1 MLRMTEQPRANP
13 DRQTSAVD
21 LLAGRMRDGDRNAAA
36 EFIVRYGPRLQRRI
50 RSKLSP
56 AVRRLFDSQDLLSTL
71 SRRLDA
77 YVAKGQFRAAD
88 ERETWALVT
97 TIAENA
103 AREKARL
110 VTRLRK
116 VEGPD
121 SKFAQQLLHSAQSVS
136 KKSSEDHLDPELL
149 IESLENEL
157 DRDLLRL
164 WLRGHNQKQIAE
176 MIDISYDATR
186 KRWERIK
193 KRLVERFGGEMS

>member
-1 MLRMTEQPRANP
+1 MTQQPPTNSG
-13 DRQTSAVD
+13 RQLSAVD
-21 LLAGRMRDGDRNAAA
+21 TLSGRMRAGDRDAAA

-110 VTRLRK
+110 VSRLRR

-121 SKFAQQLLHSAQSVS
+121 SQFAQQLLQRGDSQR
-136 KKSSEDHLDPELL
+136 SSHEQEDPLDPEVL
-149 IESLENEL
+149 IDALESEL

-164 WLRGHNQKQIAE
+164 WLRGYSQKQIAE
-176 MIDISYDATR
+176 MIDLSYDATR

-193 KRLVERFGGEMS
+193 KRLIEQFAGGAQ

>member
-1 MLRMTEQPRANP
+1 M
-13 DRQTSAVD
+13 SAVD
-21 LLAGRMRDGDRNAAA
+21 TLSGRMRAGDREAAA

-110 VTRLRK
+110 VARLRK

-121 SKFAQQLLHSAQSVS
+121 SQFAQHLLSRASGSVA
-136 KKSSEDHLDPELL
+136 EPEDDHLDPEVL
-149 IESLENEL
+149 IDALESEL
-157 DRDLLRL
+157 DKDLLRF
-164 WLRGHNQKQIAE
+164 WLRGYTQKQIAE
-176 MIDISYDATR
+176 MIEISYDATR

-193 KRLVERFGGEMS
+193 KRLIEHFNVVDS